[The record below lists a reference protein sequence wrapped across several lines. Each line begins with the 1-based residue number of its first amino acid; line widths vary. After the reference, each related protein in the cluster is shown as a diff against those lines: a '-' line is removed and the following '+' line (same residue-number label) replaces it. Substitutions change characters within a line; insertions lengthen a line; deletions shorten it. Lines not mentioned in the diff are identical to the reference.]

1 MLTIHTLDSNKDH
14 SVKVKKRVLPV
25 HSLHDIFWG
34 DADIARQL
42 KKKHLFWNGKGK
54 GRIKTMT
61 EAILDCR

>member
-1 MLTIHTLDSNKDH
+1 M
-14 SVKVKKRVLPV
+14 

-61 EAILDCR
+61 AAILDCRYIATIYVEYRGQPLILIW